1 MVRGIVLGV
10 AMNKTLSLVLHIIS
24 AVLSVILSIAL
35 LFSLLG
41 ATLIGVGRAY
51 LTSEQFNSQINNTH
65 LPSLTFIQKGE
76 KITLGEYAN
85 AFAEKYAEEYI
96 EENTKTPSFTLGDF
110 SFSDLGNAL
119 GNLFGD
125 VSSSIIDYAVD
136 KFLNSQVIETI
147 IKNEIHLIID
157 YFLYSDVNEA
167 KLRIENGVTLQE
179 NESLNPENAN
189 SFNEEMSIKIKLF
202 VFEFIEDITGVSTD
216 KIIVLLSEE
225 TATKLKNISICLAV
239 ALFIVNIRRIYNI
252 FLYFSAILLSYSG
265 VITLIQ
271 NNFEQFHIGK
281 QDLVSYQFIKPL
293 MDCYSP
299 YSHNALI
306 LGITLLIIFIISIVI
321 VILIKK
327 KASRL
332 AFPLRGRCHEVTDEV

>member
-1 MVRGIVLGV
+1 MRGIVLGV

-51 LTSEQFNSQINNTH
+51 LTSDEFNSQIDNTH
-65 LPSLTFIQKGE
+65 LPSLTFTQKGE

-85 AFAEKYAEEYI
+85 DFAEKYAEEYI
-96 EENTKTPSFTLGDF
+96 EENTKSPSFSLGDF
-110 SFSDLGNAL
+110 SFSDFNNILDNF
-119 GNLFGD
+119 FGD
-125 VSSSIIDYAVD
+125 VSSSIVDYAVD

-147 IKNEIHLIID
+147 IKNEIHSIID

-167 KLRIENGVTLQE
+167 KLRIENGVSLQE
-179 NESLNPENAN
+179 NPDLNPENAN
-189 SFNEEMSIKIKLF
+189 SFAEEMSIKIKLF
-202 VFEFIEDITGVSTD
+202 VFEFIEDITGISTD

-225 TATKLKNISICLAV
+225 TSMKLKNISIYLAV
-239 ALFIVNIRRIYNI
+239 ALLVVNIRRVYNT
-252 FLYFSAILLSYSG
+252 FAYFSVVLLSYSG
-265 VITLIQ
+265 AITLLQ
-271 NNFEQFHIGK
+271 NKFEEFHIGG

-299 YSHNALI
+299 YSNKALI
-306 LGITLLIIFIISIVI
+306 LGIILLILFIISIAI
-321 VILIKK
+321 VILIKQK
-327 KASRL
+327 NRL
-332 AFPLRGRCHEVTDEV
+332 HPCGGAVSEAD

>member
-1 MVRGIVLGV
+1 
-10 AMNKTLSLVLHIIS
+10 MNKTLSLILHIIS
-24 AVLSVILSIAL
+24 VVLSVILSVAL
-35 LFSLLG
+35 LISLFG

-51 LTSEQFNSQINNTH
+51 LTSDEFNAQIDDTH
-65 LPSLTFIQKGE
+65 LPSLTFTQKGE

-96 EENTKTPSFTLGDF
+96 AENTKTPSFSLGDF
-110 SFSDLGNAL
+110 SFSDLDSIF

-125 VSSSIIDYAVD
+125 VTSSIVDYAVE
-136 KFLNSQVIETI
+136 KFLNSHTIEMI
-147 IKNEIHLIID
+147 IKNEIHSIID

-189 SFNEEMSIKIKLF
+189 SFAEEMSIKIKLF
-202 VFEFIEDITGVSTD
+202 VFEFIEDTTGVSTD

-225 TATKLKNISICLAV
+225 TAVKLKNITICLAV
-239 ALFIVNIRRIYNI
+239 ALLIVNVRRIYNT
-252 FLYFSAILLSYSG
+252 FAYFGTVLLSYSG
-265 VITLIQ
+265 VIALIQ
-271 NNFEQFHIGK
+271 NKFEEFHIGK
-281 QDLVSYQFIKPL
+281 QDLVSYQFLKPL

-299 YSHNALI
+299 YSQKALTLGIILLI
-306 LGITLLIIFIISIVI
+306 LFIISIVI

-327 KASRL
+327 ASKCL
-332 AFPLRGRCHEVTDEV
+332 PLEGKVSRSDG